1 MNPDRTPSG
10 DAFATFAISV
20 LRLAGHLQQAG
31 DALARP
37 AGQTSARWQVLAAA
51 DHAPMS
57 VADAARALGMTRQGV
72 QRIANLLET
81 EGLVR
86 YAENPAHQRAKL
98 MLPTPAGKA
107 ALRTIEARQAVW
119 ANALGDALGQ
129 KAIQKATETVLAAL
143 QAVEKQAV
151 PEE

>member
-1 MNPDRTPSG
+1 MSSDRTPSG

-20 LRLAGHLQQAG
+20 LRLAGHLQTAG
-31 DALARP
+31 DALAKP

-72 QRIANLLET
+72 QRVADLLET
-81 EGLVR
+81 DGLLL

-98 MLPTPAGKA
+98 MTLTDAGKE
-107 ALRTIEARQAVW
+107 ALEAIKARQAVW
-119 ANALGDALGQ
+119 ANALGETLGEKELRQ
-129 KAIQKATETVLAAL
+129 ATDTLIAAL
-143 QAVEKQAV
+143 QTVEKQSM
-151 PEE
+151 PEH